1 MTTSWL
7 NTAFF
12 LDRNE
17 WDAIY
22 LDDIIFRDLTTPQ
35 KEELCEQQYDGNY
48 QLTSHGVCFRTEVAA
63 CMKYMT
69 PTDWQN
75 YILGISTRGID
86 AMRTNAIIRGW
97 VTTYLQEANEMIALL
112 EKTRTDREE
121 NTHVDMELVGNED
134 ERITDNIRLEM
145 LLVRWYQIRKLCE
158 DAVQALG

>member
-1 MTTSWL
+1 
-7 NTAFF
+7 
-12 LDRNE
+12 
-17 WDAIY
+17 
-22 LDDIIFRDLTTPQ
+22 
-35 KEELCEQQYDGNY
+35 
-48 QLTSHGVCFRTEVAA
+48 
-63 CMKYMT
+63 MKYMT